1 MNERDDG
8 LFGALENDGSGAGP
22 QEDDDEARSATR
34 PSRQVGR
41 TVERRNTRAAH
52 ADAQPDTQTDLFG
65 FVPPEPREPQSGR
78 AARRK
83 AADAAAAESD
93 GDDESVMRERP
104 TQSKAAKPAQS
115 APDSPDSPAPRRR
128 AKGVLPAIPDQGVL
142 DLAAEL
148 PPGVR
153 LGTSSWSFPGWRGII
168 YGDDYSNSK
177 LAREGLAAYGA
188 HPLLRSVS
196 IDRSFYA
203 PLTVTD
209 YLRYAQQVPDHFRFI
224 VKAPAL
230 ITDASVRGDRGEP
243 VSANPCFLNADL
255 AAREFV
261 EPCLA
266 GLGAKAGALVFQFPP
281 LPDQLLADP
290 AAFVERLAAFLAA
303 LPPLPKSNPAPA
315 PNPAS
320 AQSPEVSDASSRS
333 APSGDAPSSDAPSSD
348 ALSSD
353 ALSGGTLS
361 SDAPSAGAPFGD
373 GPCYAVEI
381 RDGILLTPRF
391 VRTLRAAG
399 VRYCVGLHAR
409 MPDPLRQAAALALMD
424 GEAPAGPLIVR
435 WSLHSGFK
443 YEQAKARYE
452 PFDKLV
458 DEDPHTRDALAELAA
473 RYAIAGQPVLIT
485 TNNKAEGSAPL
496 TCAKLARAIADEMLR
511 MRSES
516 ASTAE

>member
-8 LFGALENDGSGAGP
+8 LFQDLPDFGAQDNDGSASTP
-22 QEDDDEARSATR
+22 RAARTA
-34 PSRQVGR
+34 SRR
-41 TVERRNTRAAH
+41 AAPVERPAE
-52 ADAQPDTQTDLFG
+52 TQTDLFG
-65 FVPPEPREPQSGR
+65 FVPPEPPAASKR
-78 AARRK
+78 AAR
-83 AADAAAAESD
+83 ATAAETETA
-93 GDDESVMRERP
+93 ESP
-104 TQSKAAKPAQS
+104 TAKS
-115 APDSPDSPAPRRR
+115 ADSPADAPAPKRR
-128 AKGVLPAIPDQGVL
+128 ARGVLPAEPTQDVL
-142 DLAAEL
+142 DIAADL
-148 PPGVR
+148 PAGVR
-153 LGTSSWSFPGWRGII
+153 LGTSSWSFPGWNGIV

-177 LAREGLAAYGA
+177 LARDGLAAYGV

-243 VSANPCFLNADL
+243 VSANPCFLNAEM
-255 AAREFV
+255 AARDFV

-266 GLGAKAGALVFQFPP
+266 GLGRKAGALVFQFPP

-290 AAFVERLAAFLAA
+290 AVFVERLSAFLAA
-303 LPPLPKSNPAPA
+303 LPPLPAPA
-315 PNPAS
+315 
-320 AQSPEVSDASSRS
+320 EDA
-333 APSGDAPSSDAPSSD
+333 APGDA
-348 ALSSD
+348 
-353 ALSGGTLS
+353 T
-361 SDAPSAGAPFGD
+361 
-373 GPCYAVEI
+373 CYAVEI

-391 VRTLRAAG
+391 VRALRAAG

-458 DEDPHTRDALAELAA
+458 DEDPHTRDTLAELAA

-496 TCAKLARAIADEMLR
+496 TCQKLARAIADEMTRLR
-511 MRSES
+511 DE
-516 ASTAE
+516 ATP